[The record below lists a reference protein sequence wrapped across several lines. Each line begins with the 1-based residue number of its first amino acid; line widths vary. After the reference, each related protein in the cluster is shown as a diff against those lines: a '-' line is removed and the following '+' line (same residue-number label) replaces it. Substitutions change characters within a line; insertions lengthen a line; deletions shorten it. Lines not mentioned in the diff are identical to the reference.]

1 MATSKTPILPTY
13 VPVEQKQ
20 QDQQLPCSALKWR
33 QKQLLVSLEQKIRQP
48 HLPPLE
54 NKQWLV
60 ECLKHSPVK
69 LIRVDAALGK
79 ASLKFWADACEQANK
94 AVFLRLPN
102 SQLPKQKNSLS
113 RWLKRSLDWCGA
125 ALLLLVASP
134 ILLGLFCLM
143 RMQSSEPIFLQQW
156 CVGERGK
163 LFRRFRFRTTVATV
177 QALEDELIGEPI
189 SLQKSQ
195 ADSQITP
202 LESWMC
208 KYSLDKLPQLFNV
221 LQGNMSLLGPRPL
234 TLDDVVQ
241 LRSEEVQQIKA
252 LPEITRV

>member
-1 MATSKTPILPTY
+1 MPTSKIPILPTY

-20 QDQQLPCSALKWR
+20 QDQQPPCSALKWR
-33 QKQLLVSLEQKIRQP
+33 QKQLLVSLEQQFRQA

-69 LIRVDAALGK
+69 LVRVDAALGK
-79 ASLKFWADACEQANK
+79 ANLKFWADACEQADK
-94 AVFLRLPN
+94 AVFLRLPT
-102 SQLPKQKNSLS
+102 SKLPKQKRSIS
-113 RWLKRSLDWCGA
+113 WWLKRSLDWCIA

-134 ILLGLFCLM
+134 IILGLFCLM
-143 RMQSSEPIFLQQW
+143 RMQSPEPIFFRQW

-177 QALEDELIGEPI
+177 QALEDELTGEPI
-189 SLQKSQ
+189 SLPKCQG
-195 ADSQITP
+195 DSQITP

-221 LQGNMSLLGPRPL
+221 LQGDMSLVGPCPL

-241 LRSEEVQQIKA
+241 LRSEEVQQIQA

>member
-20 QDQQLPCSALKWR
+20 QDQQPPCSALKWR
-33 QKQLLVSLEQKIRQP
+33 QKQLLVSLEQQLRQP

-69 LIRVDAALGK
+69 LIRIDAALGK
-79 ASLKFWADACEQANK
+79 ASLKFWVDACEQADK

-102 SQLPKQKNSLS
+102 SKLPKQKSS
-113 RWLKRSLDWCGA
+113 ISPWLKRSLDWCAA
-125 ALLLLVASP
+125 ALLLLAASP
-134 ILLGLFCLM
+134 IILGLFCLM
-143 RMQSSEPIFLQQW
+143 GMQSSEPIFLRQW

-189 SLQKSQ
+189 SLQKCQ
-195 ADSQITP
+195 GDSQITP
-202 LESWMC
+202 LEHWMC

-221 LQGNMSLLGPRPL
+221 LKGDMSLLGPRPL

-241 LRSEEVQQIKA
+241 LRSEELQQIKA